1 MVKAA
6 GWGNKL
12 VTNTLKKNIEKIICS
27 QYIYLFTFFFSIQ
40 TSDSRPIVISGSC
53 PTREIS
59 QFLYTYGTEPPHSGS
74 NVVVFV

>member
-1 MVKAA
+1 MVKAT

-12 VTNTLKKNIEKIICS
+12 VTNTLKKNIGKIICS
-27 QYIYLFTFFFSIQ
+27 QYIYLFSIQ
-40 TSDSRPIVISGSC
+40 TPDSRPIVISGSC

-59 QFLYTYGTEPPHSGS
+59 QFLYTYGAEPPHSGT